1 MRLVRDVMSHRI
13 LYVTREA
20 TVRSAVELIRVHQA
34 EVVPVVHE
42 GTVVGL
48 IDALQLTLFDG
59 ETSVMEA
66 CVEPL
71 ITVEPETPLA
81 EAARLMRNHRLR
93 QIPVARGGA
102 LVGLLSSGDLLRI
115 WGQVND
121 SLTALPV
128 QHQLRDW
135 ISRHLASGTEVV
147 ILFLDLNDFGVFNKR
162 HGHVFGDRVL
172 QGVADAIRDTVD
184 PETDFASRVGGDEFC
199 VATIRRLPEA
209 RELAARIRDRIAR
222 ISIEKQSVEI
232 GVSIGLAGGRRTSPR
247 AGTHTDA
254 MLDDL
259 ITRASTASTAAK
271 KLPERIHAYD
281 AGEAEA
287 TLLPRLAAGERSP
300 GARVVV
306 EGYRIGQT
314 GASVEV
320 AVSLRAGEETLE
332 ARVTAGRSDLNRA
345 LATATVQ
352 CLRQLSAEPVE
363 IKIEDTYEFTTP
375 HGIAC
380 VGATISLT
388 RPGESPERLVG
399 ASPIREDG
407 HRGYINAILDATNRR
422 LSHPVS

>member
-59 ETSVMEA
+59 EVSVTEA

-81 EAARLMRNHRLR
+81 EAARLMRSHRLR
-93 QIPVARGGA
+93 QVPVVRGGA
-102 LVGLLSSGDLLRI
+102 LVGLLSSRDLLRV

-135 ISRHLASGTEVV
+135 VSHHLSSGTEVV
-147 ILFLDLNDFGVFNKR
+147 VLFLDLNDFGVFNKR

-172 QGVADAIRDTVD
+172 QGVADALRDTVD
-184 PETDFASRVGGDEFC
+184 PETDFASRMGGDEFC
-199 VATIRRLPEA
+199 VATTRSLAEA
-209 RELAARIRDRIAR
+209 HQLAVRIRDRISR

-232 GVSIGLAGGRRTSPR
+232 GVSIGLTGGRRTSPR
-247 AGTHTDA
+247 AGVHTDA

-281 AGEAEA
+281 GKNEEPAPA
-287 TLLPRLAAGERSP
+287 PRLSAGERSP
-300 GARVVV
+300 GTRVVV
-306 EGYRIGQT
+306 EGYRIGQA
-314 GASVEV
+314 GRCVEV
-320 AVSLRAGEETLE
+320 AVSLRAGDTTQES
-332 ARVTAGRSDLNRA
+332 RVTAARSNLNSA
-345 LATATVQ
+345 LATATAQ
-352 CLRQLSAEPVE
+352 CLRQFAAAPVE
-363 IKIEDTYEFTTP
+363 IEVEDTYEFTTP

-380 VGATISLT
+380 VGATVSLT

-399 ASPIREDG
+399 AAPIREDA
-407 HRGYINAILDATNRR
+407 HRGYIKAILDATNRR
-422 LSHPVS
+422 LTAGR